1 MLDRIKKIFKQL
13 YFIPPE
19 LTYLSPIISI
29 QGEDMKDI
37 IQKECKTLRLFGIK
51 ILEFNTI
58 ITVDGRNE
66 IKKPKKEIITN
77 KDYEILEECKSFK

>member
-1 MLDRIKKIFKQL
+1 
-13 YFIPPE
+13 
-19 LTYLSPIISI
+19 
-29 QGEDMKDI
+29 MKDI
-37 IQKECKTLRLFGIK
+37 IQKEYKALRLFGIK

-77 KDYEILEECKSFK
+77 KDYEILEEYRKKYKNQNYNDVDCVKDNKRWWQE